1 MKRTNK
7 ELDVILRDT
16 FAAVR
21 NEEVDSKTIEESAAR
36 VWSQLSAQSES
47 ATVETPLLIDNRIEG
62 CAGFQSLLP
71 AYLRGEL
78 SESRALLLKD
88 HTHECIPCRRALK
101 VARAAENGETVS
113 VRRAIAPSR
122 ASVLRAN
129 VTASYPAWRWAVA
142 AVLMIAIGLVGLPLL
157 NRMPYSGAGATVHA
171 ANGTLYRIS
180 EHGLSAI
187 LPGET
192 IELGE
197 SIRTARDANAVVRLR
212 DGSLVEMKE
221 RSGLSVSENSN
232 GTTLHLEGGNLI
244 VQAAPQRQRHLYVE
258 TNDCLVSVTGTIF
271 SVNNGTR
278 GSRVSVIEGEVH
290 VDRAGQAES
299 VLHGG
304 DQVTTSER
312 LERVP
317 VMQEIQWSRDRER
330 YAQILESLRGMRRD
344 LDAQVQRPG
353 LRYSTRLLDAM
364 PESTVLYAALPNL
377 TATVA
382 DSYRLMQERVR
393 DNAAL
398 REWWQDESTSRTNNQ
413 ARLDEM
419 INRVREFGTHLGG
432 EIVVGAE
439 MSAAGH
445 PDIPFVIAELSNNGE
460 GFRAYLENQMAQM
473 GANANRNAPRVTIVD
488 DPRAAAA
495 GDTTQPIAHTLLHQ
509 NATNQ
514 SPNELFVWI
523 RGDVVVAATRRDQL
537 ARIATNFEGGSTANA
552 FTNTSFHARLASIY
566 REGAGLIVAADLE
579 RILPTAIR
587 QNRDRRTSA
596 RANSSNNESSNNAAR
611 QESVLQQLG
620 VMDMRHVI
628 VELKETNGRPVNRA
642 VLSFNEQRRG
652 MASWL
657 ATPGPMRA
665 LEFISPDAN
674 AVAAFVV
681 KEPTALVDDLLNTI
695 GTADPDV
702 LRHLRE
708 TEAQHGLSLRQD
720 FAQPLGGEFAFAL
733 DGPILPVPSWKMIV
747 EVYDTTRLQTTLE
760 RTIERA
766 NEWARREGKQGFVWE
781 HSEAGGQTFYALRS
795 QDFGVSINYAYV
807 NGYMIIAP
815 TRALVERAIQLRD
828 TGTTLLRAAAF
839 QATLPADGQAN
850 FSAVFYQ
857 NLAPVVRPL
866 MQRLGSTGANASEE
880 AREYR
885 RRLERLSV
893 LPPMLA
899 YAYANEDGQITFSAG
914 SDEGPFGLN
923 PGSFLGLPASFGI
936 PQMLG
941 GSERGSE

>member
-1 MKRTNK
+1 MKRTNR
-7 ELDVILRDT
+7 ELDAMLREG
-16 FAAVR
+16 FATIR
-21 NEEVDSKTIEESAAR
+21 NEKIDAATVEESAAR
-36 VWSQLSAQSES
+36 VWSQLAARDDA
-47 ATVETPLLIDNRIEG
+47 ATVETLAGATNRIDG
-62 CAGFQSLLP
+62 CAGFQSLMP

-78 SESRALLLKD
+78 NDSRALLLKD

-101 VARAAENGETVS
+101 VARAAENGEAES
-113 VRRAIAPSR
+113 VRRIVAPSR
-122 ASVLRAN
+122 VSVLRAG
-129 VTASYPAWRWAVA
+129 VTSYPAWRWAMA
-142 AVLMIAIGLVGLPLL
+142 AMLLIVISLVGLPLI
-157 NRMPYSGAGATVHA
+157 NRLPHSGMGATVHA

-180 EHGLSAI
+180 EQGLSAI

-192 IELGE
+192 IALGE
-197 SIRTARDANAVVRLR
+197 SVRTARDANAIVRLR
-212 DGSLVEMKE
+212 DGSLIEMKE
-221 RSGLSVSENSN
+221 RSGFSVSENAN
-232 GTTLHLEGGNLI
+232 GTTLHLESGNLI
-244 VQAAPQRQRHLYVE
+244 VQAAPQDARRHLYVE
-258 TNDCLVSVTGTIF
+258 TNDCLVSVVGTIF

-290 VDRAGQAES
+290 VDRAGEAES
-299 VLHGG
+299 VLRPG

-317 VMQEIQWSRDRER
+317 VMQEVAWSRDRER

-344 LDAQVQRPG
+344 LDAQIQRPG

-364 PESTVLYAALPNL
+364 PEGTVLYAALPNL
-377 TATVA
+377 TGTIA

-393 DNAAL
+393 DNPAL
-398 REWWQDESTSRTNNQ
+398 REWWQDERASVSNNRV
-413 ARLDEM
+413 RLDEM
-419 INRVREFGTHLGG
+419 IERVREFGTHLGG

-460 GFRAYLENQMAQM
+460 GFRSYLENQAAQF

-488 DPRAAAA
+488 DPRATGAASPT
-495 GDTTQPIAHTLLHQ
+495 G
-509 NATNQ
+509 ATNS
-514 SPNELFVWI
+514 SPNAANNSSANRSNELFVWI
-523 RGDVVVAATRRDQL
+523 RNDVVVAATRRDQL
-537 ARIATNFEGGSTANA
+537 ARIAANLEGGSANP
-552 FTNTSFHARLASIY
+552 FTNTSFHARLASVY

-579 RILPTAIR
+579 RIMPRALRFEPNE
-587 QNRDRRTSA
+587 NRSADEVARREEGL
-596 RANSSNNESSNNAAR
+596 R
-611 QESVLQQLG
+611 QLG
-620 VMDMRHVI
+620 VLRMKHVI
-628 VELKETNGRPVNRA
+628 VELKETNGRAVNRA
-642 VLSFNEQRRG
+642 VLSFNEPNRG

-657 ATPGPMRA
+657 AAPGPMRA

-695 GTADPDV
+695 GTMDPEV

-708 TEAQHGLSLRQD
+708 TEAQHGMSLRED
-720 FAQPLGGEFAFAL
+720 FAAPLGGEFAFAL
-733 DGPILPVPSWKMIV
+733 DGPILPVPSWKMII
-747 EVYDTTRLQTTLE
+747 EVYDPARLQATLE
-760 RTIERA
+760 RTVERA

-781 HSEAGGQTFYALRS
+781 RSEAGGQTFYALRS

-807 NGYMIIAP
+807 NGYMIVAP
-815 TRALVERAIQLRD
+815 TRSLVERAINLRD
-828 TGTTLLRAAAF
+828 TGTTLLRAATF
-839 QATLPADGQAN
+839 QATLPPDGQAN

-866 MQRLGSTGANASEE
+866 VQRMGAGGANNSDE

-936 PQMLG
+936 PQMLSG
-941 GSERGSE
+941 GQERE